1 MWLLILAL
9 VFGVVFWLVMLSEW
23 LTGTPDIKGAP
34 DEPDNEAGQGS
45 QALRDLMA
53 IPSDVMDMLGEY
65 GRVLAELCDEG
76 YGPFLPAS
84 KLPYAKEEI
93 RRAFDV
99 ALRIVKD
106 EDMRSP
112 YEICLDR
119 LEHFIPDEEIP
130 EDPQEHLRIWF
141 ARIDWA
147 RLQPKTKEMILRTL
161 AAMITAKYGDEAEHE
176 LDKALKRLR
185 EKR

>member
-1 MWLLILAL
+1 MWLLVLAL
-9 VFGVVFWLVMLSEW
+9 VLGVVFWLVMLREW
-23 LTGTPDIKGAP
+23 LTGTPDVTRTP
-34 DEPDNEAGQGS
+34 DEPDKRAAQGS

-53 IPSDVMDMLGEY
+53 IPSDVMDTLGKY
-65 GRVLAELCDEG
+65 GRVLEELCDEG

-84 KLPYAKEEI
+84 KLPYVKDEI

-99 ALRIVKD
+99 ALRVVRN
-106 EDMRSP
+106 EDMRSA

-141 ARIDWA
+141 DPR
-147 RLQPKTKEMILRTL
+147 R
-161 AAMITAKYGDEAEHE
+161 
-176 LDKALKRLR
+176 
-185 EKR
+185 